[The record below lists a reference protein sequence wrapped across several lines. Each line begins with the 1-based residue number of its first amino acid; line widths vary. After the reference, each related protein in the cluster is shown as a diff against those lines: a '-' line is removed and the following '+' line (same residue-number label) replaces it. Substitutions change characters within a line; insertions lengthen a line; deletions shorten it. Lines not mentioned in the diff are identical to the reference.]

1 LVVSPIF
8 TIFVAM
14 TVQEMHIA
22 FNQGLQRM
30 NANAYDTFLT
40 QEIDFFL
47 NRAQDRFI
55 KERTNVKSDPRRDGF
70 EGSQKRL
77 DDIRAIVVQDFE
89 DFWAPENGAQW
100 IQTDLPLDYLFLVN
114 ARADV
119 HFSRCSDVTTADE
132 TMETPIRIVDN
143 AEVHF
148 MNRNPFAKSNIDS
161 PLATISEDEIKVY
174 QDGKSFILKGIKLDY
189 IRKPRTIDLSLSQDS
204 ELAEHTHQE
213 IVDIAVKNVL
223 EAIESPRYQTNSAEQ
238 LKSE

>member
-1 LVVSPIF
+1 LVVSPTF

-14 TVQEMHIA
+14 TVDEMHIA
-22 FNQGLQRM
+22 FNLGLQRM
-30 NANAYDTFLT
+30 NANAYDTFLNE
-40 QEIDFFL
+40 EIDFFL

-77 DDIRAIVVQDFE
+77 DDIRVLVQQNFNE
-89 DFWAPENGAQW
+89 TFPAQEGAQW
-100 IQTDLPLDYLFLVN
+100 IQGDLPVNYIHLVTVQ
-114 ARADV
+114 ADV
-119 HFSRCSDVTTADE
+119 HYNRCGDVTTSDPS
-132 TMETPIRIVDN
+132 MMVPVRVVDN
-143 AEVHF
+143 AEVYT

-161 PLATISEDEIKVY
+161 PMATVSRDDLKVY
-174 QDGKSFILKGIKLDY
+174 QDGKSFILKGITLDY
-189 IRKPRTIDLSLSQDS
+189 IRKPRVIDLSLNQDC